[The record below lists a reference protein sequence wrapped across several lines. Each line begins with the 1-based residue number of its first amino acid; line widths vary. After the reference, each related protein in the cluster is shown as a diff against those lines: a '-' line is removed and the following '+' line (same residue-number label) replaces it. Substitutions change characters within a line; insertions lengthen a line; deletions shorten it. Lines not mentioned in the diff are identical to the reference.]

1 MENLTPFGKNIV
13 KGILLT
19 VILVGLYVT
28 RNIYNF

>member
-13 KGILLT
+13 KAILLT